1 MRSCLE
7 SEELEQIKADQ
18 AQGEE
23 LRDLRFM
30 SVTIYSRLDW
40 TMFLENTLI
49 QAMLIEAHSRIFG

>member
-30 SVTIYSRLDW
+30 SLTIYSRLDW
-40 TMFLENTLI
+40 TMFLENTFI